1 VNPEGR
7 FNLTAAALRHRE
19 LTLFFILV
27 IAIAGVA
34 SYFKLGQRE
43 DPDFTFRAMVIR
55 TLWPGATAEQ
65 VDRRSPT
72 ASRRSC
78 RRCRYFR
85 HTAATPSPAS
95 R

>member
-1 VNPEGR
+1 MSLDDGR

-27 IAIAGVA
+27 VAIAGFA

-55 TLWPGATAEQ
+55 TMWPGATAEQ
-65 VDRRSPT
+65 VDKQVTDRI
-72 ASRRSC
+72 
-78 RRCRYFR
+78 
-85 HTAATPSPAS
+85 
-95 R
+95 